1 LWTNTMNRCTTL
13 IFLSRRHA
21 VVLALGLLG
30 AGLVTQAMA
39 QNQPRIFPA
48 KALRGTLV
56 VTQPPIVTLD
66 GKAAQLSPGARIRG
80 TNNLLLLSGGLVN
93 QPLTVNYTLEPHGMV
108 HDVWVLTEAEAAEKR
123 HTAASAA
130 AAAN

>member
-1 LWTNTMNRCTTL
+1 MNRCTTL

>member
-1 LWTNTMNRCTTL
+1 MNRC
-13 IFLSRRHA
+13 FPAPRRTA
-21 VVLALGLLG
+21 LLALALLACGL
-30 AGLVTQAMA
+30 APMAHA
-39 QNQPRIFPA
+39 QNQPRLFPA

-66 GKAAQLSPGARIRG
+66 GKAAQLSPGSRIRG
-80 TNNLLLLSGGLVN
+80 TNNMLLLSGGLVN
-93 QPLTVNYTLEPHGMV
+93 QTLLVNYTLEPHGMV